1 MFVSAAGASQFGV
14 SWTETLGADPRTEA
28 CAVSASERSSV
39 PRHTVFQPL
48 RTDNVARIKKK
59 NHRHHHR
66 KFDPSVL
73 PAPCHRDLL
82 ELANLFATVSP
93 VVNPCRYGSSC
104 WRPLCSHVHAHK
116 RARRRAELWSFLAR
130 HEEDAEHIVDVP
142 VPHLV
147 YVSARPCHFISIAAP
162 SSSTPTSTLI

>member
-48 RTDNVARIKKK
+48 RTDNVARIKKIIVIIIG
-59 NHRHHHR
+59 NLIQA
-66 KFDPSVL
+66 FL